1 MIFRASTEADMAAI
15 AGIYE
20 HWVRHTTAS
29 FEIEP
34 PGPEEMARRREDI
47 VNAGLP
53 YLVAEDDGVVA
64 GYAYAS
70 RYRPRAAYRFTVEDS
85 IYLHPQHARKGLGSA
100 LLSRLIDACEQW
112 GARQMVAVIGGSDNT
127 ASIRLHEKFGFRR
140 AGVLRSAGL
149 KFGSWVDS
157 VLMQRAIGQGDL
169 TLPDS
174 P

>member
-1 MIFRASTEADMAAI
+1 MIFRASTEDDMAAI

-34 PGPEEMARRREDI
+34 PDQAEMARRRLDI
-47 VNAGLP
+47 LNAGLP
-53 YLVAEDDGVVA
+53 YLVADEDGILA
-64 GYAYAS
+64 GYAYAT

-85 IYLHPQHARKGLGSA
+85 IYLHPQHAGRGLGSA
-100 LLSRLIDACEQW
+100 LLSRLIDACERW

-149 KFGSWVDS
+149 KFGRWVDS

-174 P
+174 R